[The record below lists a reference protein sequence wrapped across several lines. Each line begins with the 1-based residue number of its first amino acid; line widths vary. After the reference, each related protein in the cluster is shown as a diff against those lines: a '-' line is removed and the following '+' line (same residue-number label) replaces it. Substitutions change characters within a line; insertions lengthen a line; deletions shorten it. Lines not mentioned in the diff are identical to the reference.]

1 MDSTLTFPFLQ
12 QINLRDRL
20 QGGLSELLGTQLLW
34 SPAVGNFQRVTPL
47 PMNTGEQNSH
57 SLHLQTLVFFLSRHT
72 QAVCYG
78 VSHKP
83 ACKLLALGCG
93 CSQSFLAAGILVM
106 INTSARTNCEHWDQY
121 GATNLQKVFVFFS
134 PVHSCSLS
142 KGQTSFRNS
151 LQKGFVQHTKEHFSS
166 TAGLLMWLFH
176 RCHV

>member
-57 SLHLQTLVFFLSRHT
+57 SLHLQTLVFFLSPHT

-93 CSQSFLAAGILVM
+93 CSRSFLAAGILVM
-106 INTSARTNCEHWDQY
+106 INTSARTNCEHWDQL

-142 KGQTSFRNS
+142 KGLTSFRNS

-166 TAGLLMWLFH
+166 TAGLLM
-176 RCHV
+176 